1 MDTFSVWHWGIVAVI
16 GVFYL
21 GVGYL
26 VARIVGRLGFS
37 RWWAVVAL
45 IPYINV
51 AGLCVL
57 AFVKWPIERQ
67 SKSGSDT

>member
-16 GVFYL
+16 GVLYL
-21 GVGYL
+21 GFGYL